1 MWKEFFS
8 LYLRGKAEK
17 IISNSFLILIIIL
30 GLFLLDIIPPLE
42 WYIYLS
48 SFGLLLIFLF
58 LLVLRRI
65 KRTCIAL
72 DTKLTRER
80 FLDETSLEPLK
91 KNKLTKTYKSWLIR
105 DAANKKLDIQLK
117 PETRSSGIP
126 YCFYCCYCIIPFLL
140 IFGLISIIYTPE
152 IVQRIIIPGIF
163 VGLFIIYF
171 LIQKRIYHY
180 TYQEMDSE
188 IKQVIFEEE
197 TGYKPVVKGKF
208 TFKYKAWLIQNEKKD
223 ETSDI
228 ID

>member
-8 LYLRGKAEK
+8 LYLGGKAEK
-17 IISNSFLILIIIL
+17 ILSNSFLILIIVL

-42 WYIYLS
+42 WYIYVSFS
-48 SFGLLLIFLF
+48 SLFLIILF

-72 DTKLTRER
+72 DTLLKREH
-80 FLDETSLEPLK
+80 FLDEIGLEPLNI
-91 KNKLTKTYKSWLIR
+91 NKLTKPYKRWLIR

-117 PETRSSGIP
+117 PKTRSSGIP
-126 YCFYCCYCIIPFLL
+126 YCFYCCYCIIPFVL

-171 LIQKRIYHY
+171 LVQKRIYHY